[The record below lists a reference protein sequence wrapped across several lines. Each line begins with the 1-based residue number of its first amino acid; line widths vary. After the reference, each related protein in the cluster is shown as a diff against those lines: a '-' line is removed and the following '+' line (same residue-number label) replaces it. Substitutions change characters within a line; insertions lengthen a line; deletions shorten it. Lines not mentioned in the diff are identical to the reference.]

1 MQPSSPTSAISG
13 PTRSLAAFGLLALA
27 VQLVLT
33 AACGGTDNAISES
46 LIHTVHRGDLYINVR
61 ERAELQAETDTRVSS
76 QLEGRNTLIH
86 LIPEGSVVAQGD
98 KLAELDASLIE
109 DKRASQ
115 AILVAKA
122 DATLKQ
128 ARKNFEVMEKELLAA
143 ERTAS
148 SRLQIAGI
156 RVSKFLCLAR
166 LQQLAEGEP
175 ATGTNRE
182 MVQGLKALIDSE
194 DFGKVIVDAHPEEI
208 IDRVLDLLEA
218 EQAQDLEMGEMA
230 NQILTQIDEIGLAR
244 ADFALAADTLR
255 YSQNLAENSYIT
267 RNELQRDQ
275 INFKRQ
281 QSRVTV
287 AWNNLQLLI
296 KFTLQE
302 SLIALKQEA
311 DNAQLGL
318 ESVRAAN
325 EARRV
330 QQEAELIS
338 AEAEFKL
345 AKERLDNLNQQIK
358 NAVLFA
364 PSEGLVVY
372 GRYDWDEPVYEGME
386 VR

>member
-27 VQLVLT
+27 VPLVLT

-61 ERAELQAETDTRVSS
+61 ERAELQAETDTRVAS

-156 RVSKFLCLAR
+156 RVSKFLGLAR
-166 LQQLAEGEP
+166 VQQLAEGEP

-230 NQILTQIDEIGLAR
+230 NQILTQIDEIGLGSSPVPTSRSPPTPCVTAR
-244 ADFALAADTLR
+244 IWRRTATSRATNCSA
-255 YSQNLAENSYIT
+255 T
-267 RNELQRDQ
+267 RSTSSVS
-275 INFKRQ
+275 
-281 QSRVTV
+281 SR
-287 AWNNLQLLI
+287 
-296 KFTLQE
+296 
-302 SLIALKQEA
+302 
-311 DNAQLGL
+311 G
-318 ESVRAAN
+318 
-325 EARRV
+325 
-330 QQEAELIS
+330 
-338 AEAEFKL
+338 
-345 AKERLDNLNQQIK
+345 
-358 NAVLFA
+358 
-364 PSEGLVVY
+364 
-372 GRYDWDEPVYEGME
+372 
-386 VR
+386 